1 VVVRDDTFVVS
12 PVGKIAG
19 SRVVGRFGVGLQGA
33 FGATVPGGGL
43 EIPAMYVDALAAA
56 SWRSFELSLNG
67 MNLLDRRYY
76 DAEYVYSS
84 NFQKSATLPPPSA
97 HVLVAPPASVFLT
110 LKVRLGG
117 RAETEVAQ

>member
-1 VVVRDDTFVVS
+1 M
-12 PVGKIAG
+12 A
-19 SRVVGRFGVGLQGA
+19 L
-33 FGATVPGGGL
+33 PGGGE
-43 EIPAMYVDALAAA
+43 EIPALYVDGLAAA
-56 SWRSFELSLNG
+56 SWRAFELSLNG

-84 NFQKSATLPPPSA
+84 NFQKSATLPPPTA

-117 RAETEVAQ
+117 PGGREAAPP